1 MTDYLTSLTL
11 RTLRP
16 EPAIKPRL
24 GSLYEPSPAFE
35 PELSDA
41 QPLWESV
48 ESTVSAE
55 PTSTKHS
62 IEIAPPVRR
71 PTTRQPDT
79 RTETRMASTDAE
91 PLDEFSPTAKL
102 TLQRPTE
109 APVPR
114 ISDRRS
120 PQTNLS
126 EQLATEDVKPSLVD
140 QLDRSPARQLVPEQT
155 RVLSAQ
161 LATSDQSTPIKK
173 APAPSYVSASQIETK
188 VSSRSAETLVDNTEP
203 HREEAGVRLNAPFDL
218 PTAQITKE
226 NAARQPPNLLP
237 ALPESTSYQ
246 VNRRVTVEQN
256 IVREQSQR
264 LIRSMPVESS
274 PPERVTSTRVSAVV
288 VQPHTAMLAHST
300 KAVVPEPPESI
311 QPEPTV
317 QVTIGRIEIRAS
329 MDAAPRREGRQSAAP
344 KLMSLDDYLRQRAE
358 GGGK

>member
-1 MTDYLTSLTL
+1 MTDYLTNVTL

-24 GSLYEPSPAFE
+24 RSLYEPSPAFE

-48 ESTVSAE
+48 ESMVSAE
-55 PTSTKHS
+55 PTSTNPS

-91 PLDEFSPTAKL
+91 PLDESSPTSKL
-102 TLQRPTE
+102 ILQRPTE

-114 ISDRRS
+114 ISDGRS

-140 QLDRSPARQLVPEQT
+140 QLDGSSARQLVPEQT

-161 LATSDQSTPIKK
+161 LATDQSRPIKK
-173 APAPSYVSASQIETK
+173 APAPSHVSASQIETK
-188 VSSRSAETLVDNTEP
+188 VPSRSAETLVDNTEP
-203 HREEAGVRLNAPFDL
+203 HREEAVVRLNAPFDL

-226 NAARQPPNLLP
+226 NAAHQPPNLLP

-264 LIRSMPVESS
+264 SIRSMPVESS

-288 VQPHTAMLAHST
+288 VQPHNAMLAHST